1 MKVLTTK
8 SCCLWWGK
16 LKKYPM
22 HLSCKNVN
30 SNSVKTIF
38 TGYIESLTL
47 EKLCNRKALEEKST
61 QVGGQRCDQI
71 KAAPG
76 GSLVNCIATTD
87 FKIKTMA
94 LLCDSQQPAIL
105 LKKKKKMVMQFLSFG
120 SPPEEM
126 AAEFW
131 PLWGYFYLF
140 HLRAWATLRSAFTVK
155 WVWVPRHLLLGLVG
169 KRE

>member
-1 MKVLTTK
+1 
-8 SCCLWWGK
+8 
-16 LKKYPM
+16 M

-76 GSLVNCIATTD
+76 GSLVNCIATSD

-94 LLCDSQQPAIL
+94 LLCDSQQPATL
-105 LKKKKKMVMQFLSFG
+105 LKKKKKKNGDAFFKLWLTTRGDG
-120 SPPEEM
+120 SRI
-126 AAEFW
+126 
-131 PLWGYFYLF
+131 L
-140 HLRAWATLRSAFTVK
+140 ATL
-155 WVWVPRHLLLGLVG
+155 GLFLPLSLKG
-169 KRE
+169 LSYT

>member
-1 MKVLTTK
+1 
-8 SCCLWWGK
+8 
-16 LKKYPM
+16 M

-76 GSLVNCIATTD
+76 GSLVNCIATSD
-87 FKIKTMA
+87 FRIKTMVP
-94 LLCDSQQPAIL
+94 LHDSQQPAIL
-105 LKKKKKMVMQFLSFG
+105 LKKKKKKNGDAVFKLWLTTRGDG
-120 SPPEEM
+120 SRI
-126 AAEFW
+126 
-131 PLWGYFYLF
+131 L
-140 HLRAWATLRSAFTVK
+140 ATL
-155 WVWVPRHLLLGLVG
+155 GLFLPLSL
-169 KRE
+169 KSLSYT